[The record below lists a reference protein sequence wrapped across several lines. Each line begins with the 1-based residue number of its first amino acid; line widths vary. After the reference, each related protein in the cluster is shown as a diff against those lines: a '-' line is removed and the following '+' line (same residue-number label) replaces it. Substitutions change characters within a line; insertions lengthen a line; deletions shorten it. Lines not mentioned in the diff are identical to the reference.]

1 MRISLS
7 FSLLLPFEPY
17 IDLHAFNHTG
27 TSMHGKIYIIAAS
40 QITQC
45 FPRRSPWNRRRKRG
59 AASSRLYKLMR
70 TFDSSPPPFLSAPLP
85 LLCQDDLHSFAVC
98 TGTNIH
104 GGVSEGRTTTR
115 GWEGA
120 WFSLF
125 FREKGKVGNES
136 QGKEKEERCR
146 DKGIY
151 SLCKLLL
158 I

>member
-7 FSLLLPFEPY
+7 FSLLLPFVLY
-17 IDLHAFNHTG
+17 IDLHAFKHTG
-27 TSMHGKIYIIAAS
+27 NSMHGKIYIVAAS

-45 FPRRSPWNRRRKRG
+45 FPSRSPWNRRRKRG
-59 AASSRLYKLMR
+59 AASWRLYKLMR

-98 TGTNIH
+98 TGTNLH

-125 FREKGKVGNES
+125 FRGKGQGRKGKPR
-136 QGKEKEERCR
+136 EREGR
-146 DKGIY
+146 KM
-151 SLCKLLL
+151 SR
-158 I
+158 